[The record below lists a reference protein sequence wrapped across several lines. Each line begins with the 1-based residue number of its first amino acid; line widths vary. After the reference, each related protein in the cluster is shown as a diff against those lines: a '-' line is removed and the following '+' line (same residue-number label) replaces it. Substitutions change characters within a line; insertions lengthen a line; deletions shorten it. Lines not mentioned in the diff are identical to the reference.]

1 MSNDYVY
8 DIETYPNVFTLAVE
22 HADAPL
28 RWMFEISDWRND
40 SREIVAFLQFLKETN
55 ARMVGFNN
63 LGFDYPVLHTL
74 IRMGKADAA
83 TLYQK
88 AMAIIGSQDEDGD
101 RWMHL
106 VKPSD
111 QFVTQID
118 LFKIHHF
125 DNKARATSLKVLEF
139 NMRSDSIE
147 DLPFKVGT
155 TLTREQVEVLKK
167 YNQHDVAQT
176 KAFYHKSLD
185 MLHFREELTRKYA
198 RDFMNH
204 NDTKIGKDY
213 FVMKLEEAGVAC
225 YDYGD

>member
-1 MSNDYVY
+1 MSNDYVF

-40 SREIVAFLQFLKETN
+40 SREIVAFLLLLKESG

-63 LGFDYPVLHTL
+63 LGFDYPILHML
-74 IRMGKADAA
+74 IRMGHSDAK

-88 AMAIIGSQDEDGD
+88 AQSIIASQDGD
-101 RWMHL
+101 KSRWTHL

-111 QFVTQID
+111 RFVTQID

-147 DLPFKVGT
+147 DLPFRVGT
-155 TLTREQVEVLKK
+155 VLTREQVEVLKK
-167 YNQHDVAQT
+167 
-176 KAFYHKSLD
+176 
-185 MLHFREELTRKYA
+185 
-198 RDFMNH
+198 
-204 NDTKIGKDY
+204 
-213 FVMKLEEAGVAC
+213 
-225 YDYGD
+225 

>member
-1 MSNDYVY
+1 MSNDYVF

-40 SREIVAFLQFLKETN
+40 SREIIAFLQFLKETN

-88 AMAIIGSQDEDGD
+88 AMAIIGSQDEDGSK
-101 RWMHL
+101 WMHL

-125 DNKARATSLKVLEF
+125 DNKARATSLKALEF
-139 NMRSDSIE
+139 NMRADNIE

-155 TLTREQVEVLKK
+155 VLTHEQAQVLKK

-176 KAFYHKSLD
+176 KAFYP
-185 MLHFREELTRKYA
+185 FQT
-198 RDFMNH
+198 
-204 NDTKIGKDY
+204 
-213 FVMKLEEAGVAC
+213 
-225 YDYGD
+225 

>member
-22 HADAPL
+22 HAQAPL
-28 RWMFEISDWRND
+28 RWSFEISDWCND
-40 SREIVAFLQFLKETN
+40 SRDIVAFLQYLKDTN

-74 IRMGKADAA
+74 IRMGRSDAA

-88 AMAIIGSQDEDGD
+88 AQAIINSQDESDD
-101 RWMHL
+101 KWTHQ
-106 VKPSD
+106 VNPSD
-111 QFVTQID
+111 RYVPQID

-139 NMRSDSIE
+139 NMRSDNIE
-147 DLPFKVGT
+147 DLPFPVGT
-155 TLTREQVEVLKK
+155 TLTQAQVPVLKR
-167 YNQHDVAQT
+167 YNAHDVAQT
-176 KAFYHKSLD
+176 KAFYEHTFS
-185 MLHFREELTRKYA
+185 MLKFREELTHKYS
-198 RDFMNH
+198 RDFINH

-213 FVMKLEEAGVAC
+213 FVMKLEEADRKSVV
-225 YDYGD
+225 